1 MQLSATFD
9 EQILKTLSDDQWFDF
24 CTGHHIQ
31 SLEYSPEP
39 SVLTFEDYKRLLN
52 KQQSLDINT
61 TFHVPYFAKKFNNK
75 ARAYDLSYFK
85 TSPLDF
91 KDQYDIL
98 LEYIYLYGEK
108 TLLTFHGAGRLE
120 TYGTQAYD
128 ISRDTTWFA
137 IDYLLGQLTKRGLPL
152 TLCAELSGPKSKTY
166 LTTREEILETIE
178 KFKYS
183 PIKICWDM
191 THDFSQNMSI
201 DMPSQTFIDAVEHVH
216 IHGINQ
222 TAVKHISLENSLLD
236 TEKILTLLKN
246 IGYEKTL
253 VLELLIHTIGHPQD
267 YLKTLSNNL
276 DQLSKAL

>member
-9 EQILKTLSDDQWFDF
+9 EQILKTLSEDQWFDF

-39 SVLTFEDYKRLLN
+39 SVLSFEGYKRLLN

-91 KDQYDIL
+91 KDQYDQL
-98 LEYIYLYGEK
+98 LEYIYWYGEK
-108 TLLTFHGAGRLE
+108 TLLTFHGASRLD
-120 TYGTQAYD
+120 TYGKDAYNM
-128 ISRDTTWFA
+128 SRDTTWFA
-137 IDYLLGQLTKRGLPL
+137 IDYLLGQISKRGLPL
-152 TLCAELSGPKSKTY
+152 TLCAELSGPNSKTY
-166 LTTREEILETIE
+166 LTTHDQILETIE

-191 THDFSQNMSI
+191 THDFSNNMSI
-201 DMPSQTFIDAVEHVH
+201 DTPSQTFIDAVEHVH

-222 TAVKHISLENSLLD
+222 MAIKHISLENSLLD
-236 TEKILTLLKN
+236 TEKILTILKN
-246 IGYEKTL
+246 ISYKKAL
-253 VLELLIHTIGHPQD
+253 VLELLIHTIGHPQE
-267 YLKTLSNNL
+267 YLKTLGNNL
-276 DQLSKAL
+276 EELSKIL